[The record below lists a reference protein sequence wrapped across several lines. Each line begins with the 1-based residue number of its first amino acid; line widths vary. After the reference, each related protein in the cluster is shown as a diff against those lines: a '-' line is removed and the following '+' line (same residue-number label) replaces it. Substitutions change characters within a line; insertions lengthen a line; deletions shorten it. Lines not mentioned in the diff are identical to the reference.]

1 MPAKCPPLIATR
13 AAAWALLCTVPLL
26 AQAQAGDAPAAEQAP
41 ALTTIEIAATAEPT
55 TLLLAPQLS
64 PRSLASNA
72 TQKQLLAALYAMLS
86 EHPDV
91 LKARA
96 GKESAG
102 HDVSTAKAARWPT
115 FKVGTSQGNA
125 AVAQSQKRESYT
137 AVNAEVRLNLLDGGA
152 IDAGIRAAQ
161 SLEDAQ
167 GSVLYTTRQ
176 NVLLEALTALLE
188 LHRFDTKARIAAESA
203 DIIGQLARVEER
215 RAELGAVGR
224 NDLRQAASR
233 RASALA
239 QQHSLQAQRM
249 DAQARFT
256 RYFNY
261 TPTPA
266 ALPDPQVPALWM
278 PVSEQAALQAS
289 ELQSAELQEIAH
301 QIARAEAEVD
311 RNKAQRYPTLAAV
324 VAHTRDPKG
333 VLYNDGTRYGFELN
347 WNFGN
352 GFDLRDRILKALNE
366 LQAQQAQQE
375 AVRRQVHEAA
385 SAAWGRWQAGRE
397 RETQLNTAV
406 NEARAAFEGYRRLL
420 QVGRGSLSQ
429 VLDAQLDMQRLMLD
443 EADAIYDQ
451 RINALR
457 LVRTTGQ
464 LLPTNLPAHWLDQL
478 FAAEV
483 AQAARANTAA
493 APFTP
498 AATADAADT
507 NTPHTQ
513 RLQLR
518 LAQMLDP
525 EQVALTRHPVTH
537 HAVRW

>member
-1 MPAKCPPLIATR
+1 MPAKCPSLIATR
-13 AAAWALLCTVPLL
+13 AAAWALLCAVPLL
-26 AQAQAGDAPAAEQAP
+26 AQAQAGDAPAAEQAHSL
-41 ALTTIEIAATAEPT
+41 ATTEIATPAEPT
-55 TLLLAPQLS
+55 TLRLAPQLS

-102 HDVSTAKAARWPT
+102 HDVNTAKAARWPT

-366 LQAQQAQQE
+366 LQAQQAQEE

-406 NEARAAFEGYRRLL
+406 SEARAAFEGYRRLL

-464 LLPTNLPAHWLDQL
+464 LLPANLPAQWLDQL
-478 FAAEV
+478 FAAET

-493 APFTP
+493 APSGNVADNDTP
-498 AATADAADT
+498 
-507 NTPHTQ
+507 NTQ

-525 EQVALTRHPVTH
+525 EQVALTRNPVTH